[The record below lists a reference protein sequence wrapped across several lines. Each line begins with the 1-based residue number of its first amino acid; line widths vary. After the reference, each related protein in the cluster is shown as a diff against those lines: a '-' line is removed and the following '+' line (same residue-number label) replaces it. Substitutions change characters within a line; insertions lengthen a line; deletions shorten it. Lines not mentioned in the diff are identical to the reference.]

1 MYLLPGLVIAALV
14 MITAAAVT
22 LRRWARARLQAAQ
35 WRLARETWQE
45 MAASPAAGAP
55 DWPDSL
61 TGCMHFFGTNYVA
74 YDPAADAAVYCEA
87 MTADVQAWI
96 TGLHQAA

>member
-45 MAASPAAGAP
+45 MAASPGACTFSAP
-55 DWPDSL
+55 TRSL
-61 TGCMHFFGTNYVA
+61 TTRPLTPQC
-74 YDPAADAAVYCEA
+74 
-87 MTADVQAWI
+87 I
-96 TGLHQAA
+96 LKR